1 MSDIEILLRELSD
14 KVDDLNNKVDRLM
27 KEIKGP
33 TVTVWGDDS
42 TPLEFRKPQEIEA
55 KDITP
60 NPYEIKC
67 DTRKENSNE

>member
-14 KVDDLNNKVDRLM
+14 KVDDLNNKVDRLR

-42 TPLEFRKPQEIEA
+42 VPPDLFLKPQEIEV

-67 DTRKENSNE
+67 DTMKGE